1 MPPSSPPPR
10 PATSDQPARR
20 PLGPRLAAVGFL
32 GFVVPWVFYIS
43 AQIVVQVLWPDVSPS
58 PWGSCADGRRALAA
72 SLERAAREAE
82 GNDDPDEALRRFRAS
97 ISTEWRHVEGVRATC
112 STSDDRRALDALER
126 LRYAE
131 EHAVRRE
138 VSSLARLR
146 REVSATLGVG
156 ADATGPTNAG
166 ALATTAST
174 ATGAPAGP
182 PSSAGTAPA
191 PPPGDGPRA
200 P

>member
-1 MPPSSPPPR
+1 MPSSSPPPR
-10 PATSDQPARR
+10 PAASEQLARR
-20 PLGPRLAAVGFL
+20 PLGPRIAAVGFL
-32 GFVVPWVFYIS
+32 GFVIPWVFYIS
-43 AQIVVQVLWPDVSPS
+43 AQIVVQVLWPDVVPS
-58 PWGSCADGRRALAA
+58 PWAGCSEGRRGLAA

-82 GNDDPDEALRRFRAS
+82 ENDDPDEALRRFRTS
-97 ISTEWRHVEGVRATC
+97 ISTDWRHVEGVRTTC
-112 STSDDRRALDALER
+112 STPDDRRALDALER

-131 EHAVRRE
+131 ENAVRRE

-156 ADATGPTNAG
+156 ADVIGPTNAG
-166 ALATTAST
+166 ALASTAST

-182 PSSAGTAPA
+182 PSSAGPAPA
-191 PPPGDGPRA
+191 QPPGDGPIR